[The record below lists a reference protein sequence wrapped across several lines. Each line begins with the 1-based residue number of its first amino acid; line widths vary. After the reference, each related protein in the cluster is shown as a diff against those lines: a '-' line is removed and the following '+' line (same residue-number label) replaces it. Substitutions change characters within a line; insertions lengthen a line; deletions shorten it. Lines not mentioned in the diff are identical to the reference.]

1 MKYVFFAWAIP
12 MSLFW
17 GWYFIS
23 YYDLGTQLMLSRA
36 GNDLVFNIY
45 GQVLGIDPA
54 GIPWLVGKA
63 CIIDTLL
70 IAAIWAFRRRREI
83 AAWWR
88 KRKERLAVDPMSGR
102 PAADPAHPAG

>member
-12 MSLFW
+12 MGLFW

-23 YYDLGTQLMLSRA
+23 YYDLGAGYFMLSQS
-36 GNDLVFNIY
+36 GNELVFNIY
-45 GQVLGIDPA
+45 GEILGLDPA
-54 GIPWLVGKA
+54 TIPWLVGKA

-83 AAWWR
+83 GAWWR
-88 KRKERLAVDPMSGR
+88 RRGERASGATI
-102 PAADPAHPAG
+102 PG